1 MNFSDNTIW
10 KRHSAILFFLAA
22 MLVGLSLIAI
32 VPSAKATTDVDQ
44 DGVPDDV
51 ELANARVVHVNIT
64 SSDILIDSRGA
75 QDRLLFDFNNAT
87 AGLAIQVTYWANK
100 DVPSPSD
107 GFGFNMNSLL
117 EFTDNNSDGIY
128 TPGVDKQISIY
139 VPNGWIFKSIKDD
152 TITNGYTSIAVQTHD
167 GLLGVVARI
176 GSTFGLANGKL
187 VTPTS
192 IKFDLS
198 INGFHFAN
206 SSTKLAASFSVTR
219 NGTSTLETT
228 TEVERLFG
236 TTGETG
242 IRFGNATGVRGSI
255 AWADQV
261 LVNGTTLLP
270 VIYGP
275 ITQNAGLATTE
286 HDIYIT
292 LPQGAKIEWDP
303 RVGMDGILTTTV
315 PSPPFPWLTVGYIA
329 GGVVVGVVIGAVI
342 MRAIPRKRG
351 RESPSK
357 GNIGTPN
364 AMPDGTDQSNPIPGI
379 GIVVKH
385 NPKASAARGQHL
397 PGRPKPAVTSQ
408 EQTMIRESPSKGNI
422 GTPNAVP
429 EGTDQSNPIPGIGI
443 VVKHNPKA
451 SAARGQHI
459 PGRPK
464 PAMTSQKQTMIRESP
479 SKGNVGMPNAIPEG
493 TDQSNPIPGI
503 GIVVKQSPTPIPSKA
518 MQPGKPRES
527 PSKAYMNQE
536 LHRPPT
542 FMAEQTDVSI
552 TKLIDGEALSP
563 MEAKVIKQL
572 GQKLRYGNPLTD
584 NEIDAIGKILSYNQ
598 GVPVDAREVLSRR
611 NSHDMLTGG
620 LDEVVNIIE
629 KAMSGRKGASKTQV

>member
-385 NPKASAARGQHL
+385 NPKASAARGQH
-397 PGRPKPAVTSQ
+397 
-408 EQTMIRESPSKGNI
+408 
-422 GTPNAVP
+422 
-429 EGTDQSNPIPGIGI
+429 
-443 VVKHNPKA
+443 
-451 SAARGQHI
+451 I